1 MLNVLSNDEPPFI
14 TASALDFESERVVQ
28 DALDKIREQRKLTTI
43 TVAHRLTTIIN
54 SDKIVV
60 IADGTIQES
69 GTHCELYQLGGIY
82 TSLCEG
88 QGLTAETGSK
98 NGAIGTINEDVDV
111 KKMETDEEVGTMK
124 LENAD
129 SDVEKAEAATNE
141 QKLAEDGDDDD
152 VPDITG
158 VDSRLQK
165 FNKSE
170 LAYSIAGYAGGII
183 VGCLPA
189 AEAILF
195 GFITGNFYIQETG
208 QELLAVN
215 IPICYFFILLAG
227 CSFIGNIL
235 MGVGKSK
242 FARLFDIYN
251 PTRQPA
257 VVGSFRK
264 EDSNDPEVRV

>member
-1 MLNVLSNDEPPFI
+1 M
-14 TASALDFESERVVQ
+14 DFESERVVQ

-69 GTHCELYQLGGIY
+69 GTHRELYELGGIY

-88 QGLTAETGSK
+88 QGLTGETGSK
-98 NGAIGTINEDVDV
+98 NEAIGTINEDVDV
-111 KKMETDEEVGTMK
+111 KTTETDEEVGTTK

-141 QKLAEDGDDDD
+141 KLAEESEDDG

-195 GFITGNFYIQETG
+195 GFITGNFYIQPSG

-215 IPICYFFILLAG
+215 IPLCYFFILLAG
-227 CSFIGNIL
+227 CSFIGNVL

-242 FARLFDIYN
+242 FARIF
-251 PTRQPA
+251 
-257 VVGSFRK
+257 
-264 EDSNDPEVRV
+264 

>member
-1 MLNVLSNDEPPFI
+1 LNILSNDEPNSSQHFT

-60 IADGTIQES
+60 IADGSIQEA
-69 GTHCELYQLGGIY
+69 GTHSELYELGGIY

-88 QGLTAETGSK
+88 QGLTGETGKK
-98 NGAIGTINEDVDV
+98 NEAMGTINEDVNV
-111 KKMETDEEVGTMK
+111 KKTGTEEEVGATK
-124 LENAD
+124 VENAD
-129 SDVEKAEAATNE
+129 SDVEKAEAPTNE
-141 QKLAEDGDDDD
+141 KLAEESEDDG

-170 LAYSIAGYAGGII
+170 LAYSIAGYAGGIM

-195 GFITGNFYIQETG
+195 GFITGNFYVQDTG

-227 CSFIGNIL
+227 CSFIGNVL
-235 MGVGKSK
+235 MGVGKSM
-242 FARLFDIYN
+242 FARIL
-251 PTRQPA
+251 
-257 VVGSFRK
+257 
-264 EDSNDPEVRV
+264 

>member
-1 MLNVLSNDEPPFI
+1 M
-14 TASALDFESERVVQ
+14 
-28 DALDKIREQRKLTTI
+28 TTI

-60 IADGTIQES
+60 IADGSIQES
-69 GTHCELYQLGGIY
+69 GTHGELYELGGIY

-88 QGLTAETGSK
+88 QGLTGETGSK
-98 NGAIGTINEDVDV
+98 NEAIGTINEDVGV
-111 KKMETDEEVGTMK
+111 KTTETDERVGTTK
-124 LENAD
+124 VENAD
-129 SDVEKAEAATNE
+129 SDVEKAEAATND
-141 QKLAEDGDDDD
+141 KLAEESENDDG

-170 LAYSIAGYAGGII
+170 LAYSIAGCAGGIM

-227 CSFIGNIL
+227 CSFIGNVL

-242 FARLFDIYN
+242 FGRIF
-251 PTRQPA
+251 
-257 VVGSFRK
+257 
-264 EDSNDPEVRV
+264 